1 MKERVV
7 TEWDCMDYGGE
18 WIRYPL
24 NFDNSLNSM
33 LTMFTVMTTEGWID
47 IMWRAVDTTQ
57 IHQVPRRDNNLS
69 YIAFFM
75 LFLIICGLFIVNL
88 FVGVVI
94 NTFNSEKDKLSHNN
108 LLTDL
113 QTEYCN
119 VIIKIYQSRPRML
132 YKSTGNKI

>member
-1 MKERVV
+1 
-7 TEWDCMDYGGE
+7 
-18 WIRYPL
+18 
-24 NFDNSLNSM
+24 M

-119 VIIKIYQSRPRML
+119 VIIKVYQSKPRML